1 MGFSQPQ
8 YESVSV
14 DRLEILIHLLWV
26 KVSYI
31 LMCFVSLQS
40 MVGDKTFSFLLMDK
54 EMYFNMSTQQP
65 ANLIVDR
72 GIALHKVEPSYLK
85 LSTRVSL
92 LRVCLFLGHW
102 IWVWLAKFINA
113 DDSLYYNGSRRGR
126 LLEFHG
132 QRGKYFDTNFSTRH
146 SSCPFSRV

>member
-1 MGFSQPQ
+1 
-8 YESVSV
+8 
-14 DRLEILIHLLWV
+14 
-26 KVSYI
+26 
-31 LMCFVSLQS
+31 MCFVSLQS

-92 LRVCLFLGHW
+92 LRVCLFLGH
-102 IWVWLAKFINA
+102 
-113 DDSLYYNGSRRGR
+113 
-126 LLEFHG
+126 
-132 QRGKYFDTNFSTRH
+132 
-146 SSCPFSRV
+146 